1 MWHLDSSPDL
11 PDNQRD
17 MEKNHLEVLLE
28 DMHSKFDAVT
38 ELVSGMAE
46 DVTTLKEDVGA
57 LSVNVATLKDDVHV
71 IKAVVTEQSGELK
84 ETKERLTAL
93 EARSRL

>member
-1 MWHLDSSPDL
+1 
-11 PDNQRD
+11 

-46 DVTTLKEDVGA
+46 DVTTLKQDVGT
-57 LSVNVATLKDDVHV
+57 LSTNMSTLKDDVHV
-71 IKAVVTEQSGELK
+71 IRAVVTEQSGELND
-84 ETKERLTAL
+84 TKERLIAL
-93 EARSRL
+93 EAK